1 MTRLLMMD
9 RLENLGSQDHLS
21 MKYFPLY
28 IILKDIVYQ
37 DEKMIGFERNFTIVI
52 MVVKKLVLAMEVRKL
67 LNF

>member
-1 MTRLLMMD
+1 MG

-28 IILKDIVYQ
+28 IVLKDIVYQ
-37 DEKMIGFERNFTIVI
+37 DEKMIGFERNFTTKITI
-52 MVVKKLVLAMEVRKL
+52 VKKLVLAMELRKL